1 MESKLMN
8 ILFFV
13 KVITNANKLDKD
25 LRADALV
32 GALYSFLVIRGDS
45 VELHFTAN
53 LNQSQIDYVSSFV
66 ANFSNA
72 SVVDSIIA
80 KLGDDVDP
88 FVDSLLREMRA
99 ENMAWGV
106 TQLGKTADVL
116 GVFCLPVPLPGRMY
130 SLSLKQTLDTSTL
143 NVTMEVLTYLI
154 AHPEL
159 YPDMA
164 PFISVDR
171 LNLWK
176 TKIYN
181 YLTGA

>member
-1 MESKLMN
+1 MN

-13 KVITNANKLDKD
+13 KTVTNASKLDKD
-25 LRADALV
+25 LRRDLTV
-32 GALYSFLVIRGDS
+32 GAIYSFLVIRGDDL
-45 VELHFTAN
+45 ELHFTAN
-53 LNQSQIDYVSSFV
+53 LNQVQIDYVSSFV
-66 ANFSNA
+66 ANFSNV
-72 SVVDSIIA
+72 SVVDTIID
-80 KLGDDVDP
+80 KLGKDVDP

-106 TQLGKTADVL
+106 TPLGKTADVL

-130 SLSLKQTLDTSTL
+130 PLSLKQTLDTSTL
-143 NVTMEVLTYLI
+143 NVTMEVLVYLI

-159 YPDMA
+159 YPGLD

>member
-1 MESKLMN
+1 MN
-8 ILFFV
+8 ILNFV
-13 KVITNANKLDKD
+13 RTVTNASKLDKD
-25 LRADALV
+25 LRRDALV
-32 GALYSFLVIRGDS
+32 GAIYSFLTIKGDD

-66 ANFSNA
+66 ANFSNV
-72 SVVDSIIA
+72 SVVDTIID
-80 KLGDDVDP
+80 KLGKDVDP

-99 ENMAWGV
+99 ENMAWGIS
-106 TQLGKTADVL
+106 QLGKTADVL
-116 GVFCLPVPLPGRMY
+116 GVFCHPVQLPGKLY
-130 SLSLKQTLDTSTL
+130 PLSLKDTLDTSTL
-143 NVTMEVLTYLI
+143 NVTLEVLTYLI

-159 YPDMA
+159 YPDLA

-176 TKIYN
+176 TKVYN

>member
-1 MESKLMN
+1 MN

-13 KVITNANKLDKD
+13 KIVTNANKLDKD

-32 GALYSFLVIRGDS
+32 GALYSFLIIRGDS

-66 ANFSNA
+66 SNFSNI
-72 SVVDSIIA
+72 SVVDTLVA
-80 KLGDDVDP
+80 RLGDNVDP
-88 FVDSLLREMRA
+88 FVYELLKEMRA

-106 TQLGKTADVL
+106 TQLDKTADVL
-116 GVFCLPVPLPGRMY
+116 GVFCLPLPLPGRRY
-130 SLSLKQTLDTSTL
+130 PLSLKQTLDTASLTVTL
-143 NVTMEVLTYLI
+143 EALQYLI
-154 AHPEL
+154 NHPEL
-159 YPDMA
+159 YDGLA

-171 LNLWK
+171 LNSWK
-176 TKIYN
+176 TKIYS